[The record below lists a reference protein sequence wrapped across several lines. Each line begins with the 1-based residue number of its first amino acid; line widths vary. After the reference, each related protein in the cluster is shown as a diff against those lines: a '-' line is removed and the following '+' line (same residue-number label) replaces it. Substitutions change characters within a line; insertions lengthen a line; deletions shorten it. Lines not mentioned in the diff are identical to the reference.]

1 MARGLLTKSLGFG
14 KAARRGCHAAASNGF
29 KRWNGDHPN
38 GRKIMASSQEQQPSN
53 RQIRFLW
60 TDYGALIGLITV
72 TGFTLYRAWF

>member
-1 MARGLLTKSLGFG
+1 
-14 KAARRGCHAAASNGF
+14 
-29 KRWNGDHPN
+29 
-38 GRKIMASSQEQQPSN
+38 MASSQEQQPSN